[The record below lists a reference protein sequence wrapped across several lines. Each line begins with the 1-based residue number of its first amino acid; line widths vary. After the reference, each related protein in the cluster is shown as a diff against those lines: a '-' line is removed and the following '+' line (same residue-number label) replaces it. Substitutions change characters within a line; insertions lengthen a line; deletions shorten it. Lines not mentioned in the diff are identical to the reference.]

1 MRGQPATQLTQ
12 LVEDME
18 GETMEKDGGRAM
30 RYVATVRPAMA
41 TYVQTVEVI
50 SLDTKEELR
59 VMNRMSSSGAQPAD
73 SSSTRV
79 IFQVEKRRQPE
90 VRSRVKK
97 ASVRQNEVQR
107 TRW

>member
-1 MRGQPATQLTQ
+1 
-12 LVEDME
+12 
-18 GETMEKDGGRAM
+18 MEKDGGRAM
-30 RYVATVRPAMA
+30 RYVTTVRPAMA

-50 SLDTKEELR
+50 SLDTKGELR
-59 VMNRMSSSGAQPAD
+59 VMNRKSSSGAQPAD